1 MTAGAVVSPDRAAPL
16 RQQIVAAA
24 VAQTASSGW
33 SSVTMAGLA
42 GVVGVSRQTVYN
54 EVGSKASLAE
64 AMVLD
69 ELASFLAVV
78 ERAFDQHPDD
88 LPRSV
93 HRATREVLERAQE
106 SALLRAIVS
115 ATHGADTELLPPLTT
130 QARSLLDA
138 AKAVMVDR
146 LAPFAGSLGR
156 QQLAVVVDAVV
167 RVVLSHVMQPSDT
180 PAATADGIT
189 WLTGRL
195 LDDTPWGSR

>member
-1 MTAGAVVSPDRAAPL
+1 MTAGAVVAPDRAAPL
-16 RQQIVAAA
+16 RQQIVDAA
-24 VAQTASSGW
+24 VALTASSGW
-33 SSVTMAGLA
+33 SSVTMARLA
-42 GVVGVSRQTVYN
+42 DLVGVSRQTVYN

-64 AMVLD
+64 AIVLD
-69 ELASFLAVV
+69 ELGSFLAVV

-93 HRATREVLERAQE
+93 HRATREVLERAHE

-115 ATHGADTELLPPLTT
+115 ATHGGDTELLPPLTT
-130 QARSLLDA
+130 QARSLLDT
-138 AKAVMVDR
+138 AKTVMADR
-146 LAPFAGSLGR
+146 LAPFAGSLEP
-156 QQLAVVVDAVV
+156 QQLAAAVDAIV

-195 LDDTPWGSR
+195 LDDTARGPR